1 MDNIDWTQG
10 EKSAASVLSPLLHL
24 LRYPRRDPKTSQ
36 KERESERASTE
47 RRSKQMVLIFKV
59 WLQHTSDIPASFN
72 DHFKTGVVLNDH
84 LLMKRLFSL
93 RTLFEHCSN
102 CFFEPNQ
109 SKMSNLRREE
119 RKPGENH
126 CYVKELQ
133 ETLTEPT
140 KQSHLLLCYTC
151 FSSGFKPKYQ

>member
-1 MDNIDWTQG
+1 MDNLDWTQG

-36 KERESERASTE
+36 KEREREHWTPF
-47 RRSKQMVLIFKV
+47 KTDGFKV

-102 CFFEPNQ
+102 FFFEPNQ

-140 KQSHLLLCYTC
+140 KQSHLLLCYIYIYTC
-151 FSSGFKPKYQ
+151 FFSGFKPKYQ